1 MKSLIRKILKE
12 ETQQRSLKDVIFD
25 DLVSTFNEE
34 VLIYDW
40 GDEYSNM
47 IKAIKNIINN
57 AAIPHIENVYSLDY
71 FENEDLIKPILDKF
85 VRYLY
90 NDDYPMVGD
99 TIEMIE
105 MEGEDPNPIPT
116 GTKGVVTKIDS
127 QVFSGIP
134 EEHLSVKWENGRT
147 LKVLLPHDKI
157 KIIKRGESGKG
168 VVGRLELTEDKIDD
182 FVDFVSGDLELDDD
196 FTVNITNDSDDVE
209 TLASYDINNH
219 EVTVL
224 GKNRSLP
231 DIIRSLAHELVH
243 HKQNKEGEL
252 TGSKE
257 EGEDGSPWEDEANA
271 KAGELVRKY
280 GRENP
285 EIYNS
290 KFMKRK

>member
-12 ETQQRSLKDVIFD
+12 ETQQRSLSDVIFD
-25 DLVSTFNEE
+25 DLVNTFNEE

-57 AAIPHIENVYSLDY
+57 AAIPHIEDVYSLEY

-90 NDDYPMVGD
+90 NDDYPLVGD

-105 MEGEDPNPIPT
+105 MDGEDPNPILP
-116 GTKGVVTKIDS
+116 GTKGVVTRIES
-127 QVFSGIP
+127 QVISGIP
-134 EEHLSVKWENGRT
+134 EEHLWINWENGRT

-157 KIIKRGESGKG
+157 KIIKRGESSRG
-168 VVGRLELTEDKIDD
+168 VIGRLELMEDKIDD
-182 FVDFVSGDLELDDD
+182 FVDFVSGDLELDDN
-196 FTVNITNDSDDVE
+196 FTVDITNDSDDVE
-209 TLASYDINNH
+209 TLASYDINNN

-231 DIIRSLAHELVH
+231 DIIRSVAHELVH
-243 HKQNKEGEL
+243 HKQNERGEL
-252 TGSKE
+252 TGRQE

-285 EIYNS
+285 EIYET
-290 KFMKRK
+290 

>member
-12 ETQQRSLKDVIFD
+12 ETQQRSLSDVIFD

-40 GDEYSNM
+40 GPEYSNM

-57 AAIPHIENVYSLDY
+57 AAIPHIEDVYSLEY

-105 MEGEDPNPIPT
+105 MDGEDPNPILP
-116 GTKGVVTKIDS
+116 GTKGVVTRIES
-127 QVFSGIP
+127 QVISGIP
-134 EEHLSVKWENGRT
+134 EEHLWINWENGRT

-157 KIIKRGESGKG
+157 KIIKRGESSRG
-168 VVGRLELTEDKIDD
+168 VIERLELMEDKIDD
-182 FVDFVSGDLELDDD
+182 FVDFVSDDLELDDN
-196 FTVNITNDSDDVE
+196 FTVDITNDSDDVE
-209 TLASYDINNH
+209 TLASYDINNN

-224 GKNRSLP
+224 GKDRALP
-231 DIIRSLAHELVH
+231 DIIRSVAHELVH
-243 HKQNKEGEL
+243 HKQNERGEL
-252 TGSKE
+252 TGRKE

-285 EIYNS
+285 EIYET
-290 KFMKRK
+290 

>member
-40 GDEYSNM
+40 GPEYSNM

-57 AAIPHIENVYSLDY
+57 AAIPHIENVYNLEY
-71 FENEDLIKPILDKF
+71 FENEDFIKPILDKF

-105 MEGEDPNPIPT
+105 MDGEDPNPILP
-116 GTKGVVTKIDS
+116 GTKGVVTRIES
-127 QVFSGIP
+127 QVISGIP
-134 EEHLSVKWENGRT
+134 EEHLWINWENGRT

-157 KIIKRGESGKG
+157 KIIKRGESSRG
-168 VVGRLELTEDKIDD
+168 VIGRLELMEDKIDD
-182 FVDFVSGDLELDDD
+182 FVDFVSGDLELEDN
-196 FTVNITNDSDDVE
+196 FTVDITNDSDDVE
-209 TLASYDINNH
+209 TLASYDINNN

-231 DIIRSLAHELVH
+231 DIIRSVAHELVH
-243 HKQNKEGEL
+243 HKQNERGEL
-252 TGSKE
+252 TGRQE

-285 EIYNS
+285 EIYET
-290 KFMKRK
+290 

>member
-12 ETQQRSLKDVIFD
+12 QTQQKSLSDVIFD
-25 DLVSTFNEE
+25 DLINTFNVERLTE
-34 VLIYDW
+34 FF
-40 GDEYSNM
+40 GDDYKNSF
-47 IKAIKNIINN
+47 KTIKNIINN
-57 AAIPHIENVYSLDY
+57 EVIPHIEDVYRLDWDDESE
-71 FENEDLIKPILDKF
+71 FIIPILDKF
-85 VRYLY
+85 ARYLY

-99 TIEMIE
+99 TIEMVE
-105 MEGEDPNPIPT
+105 MEGEPYPIPP
-116 GTKGVVTKIDS
+116 GTKGVVTRINS
-127 QVFSGIP
+127 QIFQGES
-134 EEHLSVKWENGRT
+134 EEHLWINWENGRT

-157 KIIKRGESGKG
+157 RVINRDGNIMNPSISFGNLS
-168 VVGRLELTEDKIDD
+168 EDKIDD
-182 FVDFVSGDLELDDD
+182 FVDFVTGDLDLDND

-231 DIIRSLAHELVH
+231 DIIRSVAHELVH

-271 KAGELVRKY
+271 KAGEIVRKY
-280 GRENP
+280 GRINP
-285 EIYNS
+285 GIYNT
-290 KFMKRK
+290 

>member
-12 ETQQRSLKDVIFD
+12 ETQQRSLSDVIFD

-40 GDEYSNM
+40 GPEYSNM

-57 AAIPHIENVYSLDY
+57 AAIPHIEDVYSLEY

-105 MEGEDPNPIPT
+105 MDGEDPNPILP
-116 GTKGVVTKIDS
+116 GTKGVVTRIES
-127 QVFSGIP
+127 QVISGIP
-134 EEHLSVKWENGRT
+134 EEHLWINWENGRT

-157 KIIKRGESGKG
+157 KIIKRGESSRG
-168 VVGRLELTEDKIDD
+168 VIGRLELMEDKIDD
-182 FVDFVSGDLELDDD
+182 FVDFVSGDLELEDN
-196 FTVNITNDSDDVE
+196 FTVDITNDSDDVE
-209 TLASYDINNH
+209 TLASYDINNN

-224 GKNRSLP
+224 GKDRALP
-231 DIIRSLAHELVH
+231 DIIRSVAHELVH
-243 HKQNKEGEL
+243 HKQNERGEL
-252 TGSKE
+252 TGRKE

-285 EIYNS
+285 EIYDL
-290 KFMKRK
+290 

>member
-25 DLVSTFNEE
+25 DLVNTFNEE

-40 GDEYSNM
+40 GPEYYNC

-57 AAIPHIENVYSLDY
+57 AAIPHIEDVYSLDY

-105 MEGEDPNPIPT
+105 MEGEDPNPILP
-116 GTKGVVTKIDS
+116 GTKGVVTRIDS
-127 QVFSGIP
+127 QVISGIP
-134 EEHLSVKWENGRT
+134 EEHLWINWENGRT

-157 KIIKRGESGKG
+157 KIIKRGESSRG
-168 VVGRLELTEDKIDD
+168 VIGRLELTEDKIDD
-182 FVDFVSGDLELDDD
+182 FVDFVSGDLELDDN
-196 FTVNITNDSDDVE
+196 FTVDITNDSDDVE
-209 TLASYDINNH
+209 TLASYDINNN

-224 GKNRSLP
+224 GKDRALP
-231 DIIRSLAHELVH
+231 DIIRSVAHELVH
-243 HKQNKEGEL
+243 HKQNERGEL
-252 TGSKE
+252 TGRKE

-285 EIYNS
+285 EIYET
-290 KFMKRK
+290 

>member
-25 DLVSTFNEE
+25 DLVNTFNEE

-40 GDEYSNM
+40 GPEYYNC

-57 AAIPHIENVYSLDY
+57 AAIPHIEDVYSLDY

-105 MEGEDPNPIPT
+105 MEGEDPNPILP
-116 GTKGVVTKIDS
+116 GTKGVVTRIDS
-127 QVFSGIP
+127 QVISGIP
-134 EEHLSVKWENGRT
+134 EEHLWINWENGRT

-157 KIIKRGESGKG
+157 KIIKRGESSRG
-168 VVGRLELTEDKIDD
+168 VIGRLELTEDKIDD
-182 FVDFVSGDLELDDD
+182 FVDFVSGDLELDDN
-196 FTVNITNDSDDVE
+196 FTVDITNDSDDVE
-209 TLASYDINNH
+209 TLASYDINNN

-224 GKNRSLP
+224 GKDGALP
-231 DIIRSLAHELVH
+231 DIIRSVAHELVH
-243 HKQNKEGEL
+243 HKQNERGEL
-252 TGSKE
+252 TGRKE

-285 EIYNS
+285 EIYET
-290 KFMKRK
+290 

>member
-12 ETQQRSLKDVIFD
+12 ETQQRSLSDVIFD

-40 GDEYSNM
+40 GPEYSNM

-57 AAIPHIENVYSLDY
+57 AAIPHIEDVYSLEY

-105 MEGEDPNPIPT
+105 MDGEDPNPILP
-116 GTKGVVTKIDS
+116 GTKGVVTRIES
-127 QVFSGIP
+127 QVISGIP
-134 EEHLSVKWENGRT
+134 EEHLWINWENGRT

-157 KIIKRGESGKG
+157 KIIKRGESSRG
-168 VVGRLELTEDKIDD
+168 VIERLELMEDKIDD
-182 FVDFVSGDLELDDD
+182 FVDFVSGDLELEDN
-196 FTVNITNDSDDVE
+196 FTVDITNDSDDVE
-209 TLASYDINNH
+209 TLASYDINNN

-224 GKNRSLP
+224 GKDRALP
-231 DIIRSLAHELVH
+231 DIIRSVAHELVH
-243 HKQNKEGEL
+243 HKQNERGEL
-252 TGSKE
+252 TGRQE

-285 EIYNS
+285 EIYET
-290 KFMKRK
+290 

>member
-12 ETQQRSLKDVIFD
+12 ETQQRSLSDVIFD

-40 GDEYSNM
+40 GPEYSNM

-57 AAIPHIENVYSLDY
+57 AAIPHIEDVYSLEY

-105 MEGEDPNPIPT
+105 MDGEDPNPILP
-116 GTKGVVTKIDS
+116 GTKGVVTRIES
-127 QVFSGIP
+127 QVISGIP
-134 EEHLSVKWENGRT
+134 EEHLWINWENGRT

-157 KIIKRGESGKG
+157 KIIKRGESSRG
-168 VVGRLELTEDKIDD
+168 VIGRLELMEDKIDD
-182 FVDFVSGDLELDDD
+182 FVDFVSGDLELEDN
-196 FTVNITNDSDDVE
+196 FTVDITNDSDDVE
-209 TLASYDINNH
+209 TLASYDINNN

-224 GKNRSLP
+224 GKDRALP
-231 DIIRSLAHELVH
+231 DIIRSVAHELVH
-243 HKQNKEGEL
+243 HKQNERGEL
-252 TGSKE
+252 TGRQE

-285 EIYNS
+285 EIYDL
-290 KFMKRK
+290 

>member
-12 ETQQRSLKDVIFD
+12 ETQQRSLSDVIFD

-40 GDEYSNM
+40 GPEYSNM

-57 AAIPHIENVYSLDY
+57 AAIPHIEDVYSLEY

-105 MEGEDPNPIPT
+105 MDGEDPNPILP
-116 GTKGVVTKIDS
+116 GTKGVVTRIES
-127 QVFSGIP
+127 QVISGIP
-134 EEHLSVKWENGRT
+134 EEHLWINWENGRT

-157 KIIKRGESGKG
+157 KIIKRGESSRG
-168 VVGRLELTEDKIDD
+168 VIGRLELMEDKIDD
-182 FVDFVSGDLELDDD
+182 FVDFVSGDLELEDN
-196 FTVNITNDSDDVE
+196 FTVDITNDSDDVE
-209 TLASYDINNH
+209 TLASYDINNN

-224 GKNRSLP
+224 GKDRSLP
-231 DIIRSLAHELVH
+231 DIIRSVAHELVH
-243 HKQNKEGEL
+243 HKQNERGEL
-252 TGSKE
+252 TGRQE

-285 EIYNS
+285 EIYDL
-290 KFMKRK
+290 

>member
-12 ETQQRSLKDVIFD
+12 ETQQRSLSDVIFD

-40 GDEYSNM
+40 GPEYSNM

-57 AAIPHIENVYSLDY
+57 AAIPHIEDVYSLEY

-90 NDDYPMVGD
+90 NDDYPLVGD

-105 MEGEDPNPIPT
+105 MDGEDPNPILP
-116 GTKGVVTKIDS
+116 GTKGVVTRIES
-127 QVFSGIP
+127 QVISGIP
-134 EEHLSVKWENGRT
+134 EEHLWINWENGRT
-147 LKVLLPHDKI
+147 LKVLLPHDKV
-157 KIIKRGESGKG
+157 KIIKRGESSRG
-168 VVGRLELTEDKIDD
+168 VIERLELMEDKIDD
-182 FVDFVSGDLELDDD
+182 FVDFVRDDLELDDN
-196 FTVNITNDSDDVE
+196 FTVDITNDSDDVE
-209 TLASYDINNH
+209 TLASYDINNN

-224 GKNRSLP
+224 GKDRALP
-231 DIIRSLAHELVH
+231 DIIRSVAHELVH
-243 HKQNKEGEL
+243 HKQNERGEL
-252 TGSKE
+252 TGRQE

-285 EIYNS
+285 EIYET
-290 KFMKRK
+290 

>member
-12 ETQQRSLKDVIFD
+12 ETQQRSLSDVIFD
-25 DLVSTFNEE
+25 DLVNTFNEE

-57 AAIPHIENVYSLDY
+57 AAIPHIENVYNLEY

-90 NDDYPMVGD
+90 NDDYPLVGD

-105 MEGEDPNPIPT
+105 MEGEDPNPILP
-116 GTKGVVTKIDS
+116 GTKGVVTKINS
-127 QVFSGIP
+127 QVISGIP
-134 EEHLSVKWENGRT
+134 EEHLWINWENGRT

-157 KIIKRGESGKG
+157 KIIKRGESSRG
-168 VVGRLELTEDKIDD
+168 VIGRLDLTEDKIDD
-182 FVDFVSGDLELDDD
+182 FVDFVSGDLELEDN
-196 FTVNITNDSDDVE
+196 FTVDITNDSDDVE
-209 TLASYDINNH
+209 TLASYDINNN

-224 GKNRSLP
+224 GKDRALP
-231 DIIRSLAHELVH
+231 DIIRSVAHELVH
-243 HKQNKEGEL
+243 HKQNERGEL
-252 TGSKE
+252 TGRKE

-285 EIYNS
+285 EIYET
-290 KFMKRK
+290 

>member
-57 AAIPHIENVYSLDY
+57 AAIPHIENVYNLEY
-71 FENEDLIKPILDKF
+71 FENEDFIKPILDKF

-90 NDDYPMVGD
+90 NDDYPLVGD

-105 MEGEDPNPIPT
+105 MDGEDPNPILP
-116 GTKGVVTKIDS
+116 GTKGVVTRIES
-127 QVFSGIP
+127 QVISGIP
-134 EEHLSVKWENGRT
+134 EEHLWINWENGRT

-157 KIIKRGESGKG
+157 KIIKRGESSRG
-168 VVGRLELTEDKIDD
+168 VIGRLELMEDKIDD
-182 FVDFVSGDLELDDD
+182 FVDFVSGDLELEDN
-196 FTVNITNDSDDVE
+196 FTVDITNDSDDVE
-209 TLASYDINNH
+209 TLASYDINNN

-231 DIIRSLAHELVH
+231 DIIRSVAHELVH
-243 HKQNKEGEL
+243 HKQNERGEL
-252 TGSKE
+252 TGRQE

-285 EIYNS
+285 EIYET
-290 KFMKRK
+290 

>member
-12 ETQQRSLKDVIFD
+12 ETQQRSLSDVIFD

-40 GDEYSNM
+40 GPEYSNM

-57 AAIPHIENVYSLDY
+57 AAIPHIEDVYSLEY

-90 NDDYPMVGD
+90 NDDYPLVGD

-105 MEGEDPNPIPT
+105 MDGEDPNPILP
-116 GTKGVVTKIDS
+116 GTKGVVTRIES
-127 QVFSGIP
+127 QVISGIP
-134 EEHLSVKWENGRT
+134 EEHLWINWENGRT

-157 KIIKRGESGKG
+157 KIIKRGESSRG
-168 VVGRLELTEDKIDD
+168 VIGRLELMEDKIDD
-182 FVDFVSGDLELDDD
+182 FVDFVSGDLELEDN
-196 FTVNITNDSDDVE
+196 FTVDITNDSDDVE
-209 TLASYDINNH
+209 TLASYDINNN

-224 GKNRSLP
+224 GKDRALP
-231 DIIRSLAHELVH
+231 DIIRSVAHELVH
-243 HKQNKEGEL
+243 HKQNERGEL
-252 TGSKE
+252 TGRQE

-285 EIYNS
+285 EIYET
-290 KFMKRK
+290 

>member
-1 MKSLIRKILKE
+1 MKSLIKKILKE

-25 DLVSTFNEE
+25 DLVNTFNEE

-40 GDEYSNM
+40 GPDYSNS

-90 NDDYPMVGD
+90 NDNYPMVGD
-99 TIEMIE
+99 TIEMVG
-105 MEGEDPNPIPT
+105 MEGEDPNPIQP

-127 QVFSGIP
+127 NVFSGVG
-134 EEHLSVKWENGRT
+134 EEHLEVKWENGRS

-157 KIIKRGESGKG
+157 KIIKRGESSTG

-182 FVDFVSGDLELDDD
+182 FVDFVSGDLELDDN
-196 FTVNITNDSDDVE
+196 FTVDITNDSDGLE
-209 TLASYDINNH
+209 TLASYDINNN

-224 GKNRSLP
+224 GKNRALP
-231 DIIRSLAHELVH
+231 DIIRSVAHELVH
-243 HKQNKEGEL
+243 HKQNERGEL
-252 TGSKE
+252 SGRKE

-271 KAGELVRKY
+271 KAGEIVRKF

-285 EIYNS
+285 EIYEI
-290 KFMKRK
+290 

>member
-12 ETQQRSLKDVIFD
+12 ETQQRSLSDVIFD

-40 GDEYSNM
+40 GPEYSNM

-57 AAIPHIENVYSLDY
+57 AAIPHIEDVYSLEY

-105 MEGEDPNPIPT
+105 MDGEDPNPILP
-116 GTKGVVTKIDS
+116 GTKGVVTRIES
-127 QVFSGIP
+127 QVISGIP
-134 EEHLSVKWENGRT
+134 EEHLWINWENGRT

-157 KIIKRGESGKG
+157 KIIKRGESSRG
-168 VVGRLELTEDKIDD
+168 VIGRLELMEDKIDD
-182 FVDFVSGDLELDDD
+182 FVDFVSGDLELEDN
-196 FTVNITNDSDDVE
+196 FTVDITNDSDDVE
-209 TLASYDINNH
+209 TLASYDINNN

-224 GKNRSLP
+224 GKDRALP
-231 DIIRSLAHELVH
+231 DIIRSVAHELVH
-243 HKQNKEGEL
+243 HKQNERGEL
-252 TGSKE
+252 TGRKE

-285 EIYNS
+285 EIYET
-290 KFMKRK
+290 

>member
-12 ETQQRSLKDVIFD
+12 ETQQRSLSDVIFD

-40 GDEYSNM
+40 GPEYSNM

-57 AAIPHIENVYSLDY
+57 AAIPHIEDVYSLEY

-105 MEGEDPNPIPT
+105 MDGEDPNPILP
-116 GTKGVVTKIDS
+116 GTKGVVTRIES
-127 QVFSGIP
+127 QVISGIP
-134 EEHLSVKWENGRT
+134 EEHLWINWENGRT

-157 KIIKRGESGKG
+157 KIIKRGESSRG
-168 VVGRLELTEDKIDD
+168 VIERLELMEDKIDD
-182 FVDFVSGDLELDDD
+182 FVDFVSGDLELEDN
-196 FTVNITNDSDDVE
+196 FTVDITNDSDDVE
-209 TLASYDINNH
+209 TLASYDINNN

-224 GKNRSLP
+224 GKDRALP
-231 DIIRSLAHELVH
+231 DIIRSVAHELVH
-243 HKQNKEGEL
+243 HKQNERGEL
-252 TGSKE
+252 TGRKE

-285 EIYNS
+285 EIYDL
-290 KFMKRK
+290 

>member
-12 ETQQRSLKDVIFD
+12 ETQQRSLSDVIFD
-25 DLVSTFNEE
+25 DLVNTFNEE

-40 GDEYSNM
+40 GPEYYNC

-57 AAIPHIENVYSLDY
+57 AAIPHIEDVYSLEY

-105 MEGEDPNPIPT
+105 MEGEDPNPILP

-127 QVFSGIP
+127 QVISGIP
-134 EEHLSVKWENGRT
+134 EEHLWINWENGRT

-157 KIIKRGESGKG
+157 KIIKRGESSRG
-168 VVGRLELTEDKIDD
+168 VIGRLELTEDKIDD
-182 FVDFVSGDLELDDD
+182 FVDFVSGDLELDDN
-196 FTVNITNDSDDVE
+196 FTVDITNDSDDVE
-209 TLASYDINNH
+209 TLASYDINNN

-224 GKNRSLP
+224 GKDRALP
-231 DIIRSLAHELVH
+231 DIIRSVAHELVH
-243 HKQNKEGEL
+243 HKQNERGEL
-252 TGSKE
+252 TGRKE

-285 EIYNS
+285 EIYET
-290 KFMKRK
+290 

>member
-1 MKSLIRKILKE
+1 MKSLIKKILKE

-25 DLVSTFNEE
+25 DLVNTFNEE

-57 AAIPHIENVYSLDY
+57 AAIPHIESVYSLDY

-90 NDDYPMVGD
+90 NDNYPMVGD

-105 MEGEDPNPIPT
+105 MEGEDPNPIPS

-127 QVFSGIP
+127 QVFQGIP
-134 EEHLSVKWENGRT
+134 EEHLSIKWENGRT

-157 KIIKRGESGKG
+157 KIIKRGDRDTG

-182 FVDFVSGDLELDDD
+182 FVDFVSGDLELEDN
-196 FTVNITNDSDDVE
+196 FTVDITNDSDDVE
-209 TLASYDINNH
+209 TLASYDINDN

-231 DIIRSLAHELVH
+231 DIIRSVAHELVH
-243 HKQNKEGEL
+243 HKQNERGEL
-252 TGSKE
+252 TGRQE
-257 EGEDGSPWEDEANA
+257 EGEDGSPWEDEANS
-271 KAGELVRKY
+271 KAGEIVRKF
-280 GRENP
+280 GKENP
-285 EIYNS
+285 EIYDI
-290 KFMKRK
+290 

>member
-25 DLVSTFNEE
+25 DLVNTFNEE

-40 GDEYSNM
+40 GPEYYNC

-90 NDDYPMVGD
+90 NDNYPMVGD
-99 TIEMIE
+99 TIEMVG
-105 MEGEDPNPIPT
+105 MEGEDPNPIQP

-127 QVFSGIP
+127 NVFSGVG
-134 EEHLSVKWENGRT
+134 EEHLSINWENGRT

-157 KIIKRGESGKG
+157 RIIKRGNRDTG
-168 VVGRLELTEDKIDD
+168 VIGRLELTEDKIDD
-182 FVDFVSGDLELDDD
+182 FVDFVSGDLELEDN
-196 FTVNITNDSDDVE
+196 FTVDITNDSDDVE
-209 TLASYDINNH
+209 TLASYDINNN

-224 GKNRSLP
+224 GKDRSLP
-231 DIIRSLAHELVH
+231 DIIRSVAHELVH
-243 HKQNKEGEL
+243 HKQNQDGEL
-252 TGSKE
+252 TGNQE
-257 EGEDGSPWEDEANA
+257 EGEDGSPWENEANA

-280 GRENP
+280 GKKNP
-285 EIYNS
+285 EIYET
-290 KFMKRK
+290 